1 MQLGEASRAREAER
15 QREVQAEEAK
25 RQAELMS
32 KIVRRMKMA
41 GVLSAF
47 DAWRDNVEERI
58 HVRQVMSKIVRR
70 MTMVGVLWAFAAWR
84 DNVGERIHVRHL
96 LQRVS
101 FRLQNQAAAMAF
113 STWSEAVAAELARRE
128 EEERMQAQQE
138 MHQHVLVQERE
149 RLAREAAERERE
161 VAEREREAEA
171 GRRRALEAE
180 EAKRQAELM
189 SKIVRRMKMAGVLSA
204 FDAWWDNVEERNHV
218 RQLMSKIVRRMK
230 MAGVLS
236 AFAAWRDNVEER
248 IRVRQLLQRV
258 SFRMQN
264 QAAAMA
270 LRTWA
275 QHRFDSARI
284 RAALSQG
291 SVMRVRRATAEA
303 WYSWVEVVDAELA
316 RRREEERARALE
328 QEMLARSLHQDA
340 ARLEQE
346 RAHAIALELQREK
359 ERAMKRESE
368 EEERKRKLMKRIA
381 QRFMNAVLSSSFEH
395 WQQSCAVLA
404 QRRQHSQ
411 RLLDANAAA
420 SHISHLQDSMDT
432 LMQTLQL
439 SLNTKVAQD
448 IERHGLSRQLAERE
462 RDIAR
467 LKVEQERYERE
478 YVRRTELRLVQSEA
492 TACARDL
499 ASALADK
506 DALVVEFEKL
516 QCLRVETQGESDR
529 LRRELQETIA
539 ASDAACD
546 AARASEKASHK
557 ELKSLQVA
565 LEARQDEV
573 KALRAVRDDLQQT
586 LKTANLEHAQ
596 HVHRLTE
603 DMAVLKQ
610 DLTDVARLAEA
621 KEKELDSMSRQL
633 ASLVAAE
640 KRAKEVK
647 ELNDKLIAS
656 LQRMEERCEREG
668 WGVGSN
674 GDMAGRKSKNC
685 GPGSVM
691 ALVAE
696 RDHALHRE
704 LDTQAA
710 LNKARVELAQKDTEL
725 TRYPLPYMFPCT
737 VVSLCD
743 VRSADIQPTV
753 RMLTCQYAALLSHG
767 CRLKRMQE
775 QEAQGHEEE
784 LERCSMRLHAQ
795 KQLALER
802 DHQHECHARRER
814 EHSQQLVER
823 LQQDKT
829 TLMLD
834 NRTLQEAQSVLE
846 SKLATL
852 TASDVVVRQDLE
864 DKAAQV
870 VALQGTNS
878 EKSYL

>member
-1 MQLGEASRAREAER
+1 MGVLTKLLTPRAWRTIFAIMAQQDMQILAATAESTRKDLAQEQRLRMQQDEASRTSEAER
-15 QREVQAEEAK
+15 QREMQGKEAK
-25 RQAELMS
+25 RQEELML

-41 GVLSAF
+41 EVLSAF
-47 DAWRDNVEERI
+47 DAWRVNVEERI
-58 HVRQVMSKIVRR
+58 HVRQV
-70 MTMVGVLWAFAAWR
+70 
-84 DNVGERIHVRHL
+84 
-96 LQRVS
+96 
-101 FRLQNQAAAMAF
+101 
-113 STWSEAVAAELARRE
+113 
-128 EEERMQAQQE
+128 
-138 MHQHVLVQERE
+138 
-149 RLAREAAERERE
+149 
-161 VAEREREAEA
+161 
-171 GRRRALEAE
+171 
-180 EAKRQAELM
+180 
-189 SKIVRRMKMAGVLSA
+189 
-204 FDAWWDNVEERNHV
+204 
-218 RQLMSKIVRRMK
+218 MSKIVRRMK

-275 QHRFDSARI
+275 QHHFDSARI
-284 RAALSQG
+284 RAALSRG
-291 SVMRVRRATAEA
+291 SIMRARRATAEA

-328 QEMLARSLHQDA
+328 QEMVARSLHQDA

-359 ERAMKRESE
+359 ERAMQRESE

-381 QRFMNAVLSSSFEH
+381 QRFMNATLSSSFEH

-499 ASALADK
+499 ASVLADK

-516 QCLRVETQGESDR
+516 QCLLVETQGESDR

-546 AARASEKASHK
+546 AASASEKATRK
-557 ELKSLQVA
+557 ELKSLEVA
-565 LEARQDEV
+565 LEARQGEV

-603 DMAVLKQ
+603 DMGVLKQ
-610 DLTDVARLAEA
+610 DLSDASRLAEA
-621 KEKELDSMSRQL
+621 KEEELGSMSRRL
-633 ASLVAAE
+633 ASLVAAD

-656 LQRMEERCEREG
+656 LQRMEERCESEG

-674 GDMAGRKSKNC
+674 GAMAGRKSKTC

-710 LNKARVELAQKDTEL
+710 LNKARVELAQKDAEL
-725 TRYPLPYMFPCT
+725 SRHPLPYTCPCT
-737 VVSLCD
+737 VVFLCD
-743 VRSADIQPTV
+743 VRSADPP
-753 RMLTCQYAALLSHG
+753 RAC
-767 CRLKRMQE
+767 
-775 QEAQGHEEE
+775 
-784 LERCSMRLHAQ
+784 
-795 KQLALER
+795 
-802 DHQHECHARRER
+802 
-814 EHSQQLVER
+814 
-823 LQQDKT
+823 
-829 TLMLD
+829 
-834 NRTLQEAQSVLE
+834 
-846 SKLATL
+846 
-852 TASDVVVRQDLE
+852 DVPIR
-864 DKAAQV
+864 
-870 VALQGTNS
+870 
-878 EKSYL
+878 